1 MILWAAA
8 LLAAV
13 AALSASP
20 ERVVLAGSAAAPLEL
35 TNHGAAPLVVEARP
49 GGVILDVRGRPRL
62 VSRPGAARW
71 LSVRPRA
78 ISLAPGATARV
89 AVAASPP
96 RRAEP
101 GDHHAVVLFT
111 TRPVRGGRVAVRMR
125 LGVRVVVRVPGRIV
139 RRLELQ
145 GLHVRRRGMLDVS
158 VANRG
163 NVTERLGLT
172 VTLLR
177 RGRRV
182 ALLRAAA
189 REVLPRTRALVGL
202 RHPKRLRGRVTA
214 LVELRGPVLV
224 RRVFQLR
231 L

>member
-1 MILWAAA
+1 MTAAAA
-8 LLAAV
+8 LLAV

-20 ERVVLAGSAAAPLEL
+20 ERVTLTGGAAASLEL

-49 GGVILDVRGRPRL
+49 GGVVLDVRGRPRL
-62 VSRPGAARW
+62 VARPGAARW
-71 LSVRPRA
+71 LSIRPRLV
-78 ISLAPGATARV
+78 SLAPGATARV

-101 GDHHAVVLFT
+101 GDHHAVVLLT
-111 TRPVRGGRVAVRMR
+111 TRPVRGARVAVRMR

-139 RRLELQ
+139 RRLEVR
-145 GLHVRRRGMLDVS
+145 GVRVRRSGILDVS

-163 NVTERLGLT
+163 NVTERLRLT

-177 RGRRV
+177 RGRRIAV
-182 ALLRAAA
+182 LRAAA
-189 REVLPRTRALVGL
+189 RELLPRARAVLGL
-202 RHPKRLRGRVTA
+202 RYPSSLRGRVTA
-214 LVELRGPVLV
+214 LVELRGPTPV
-224 RRVFQLR
+224 RRAFQLR